1 MSTGVERWA
10 ELRDREAVGD
20 PVSAEELKECDVLE
34 ASDPLVRAQAAPFRE
49 LSRMLDRASME
60 RATTTDRDIVDRA
73 LLAVRVTSGRAVPGS
88 TDADAE
94 IERAVDPEGPR
105 WIRAS
110 AVAISLILPAAA
122 AIALIMYE
130 PKPVPSAEPVT
141 RPIVEPLIAPTVVP
155 IVHARTAGR
164 GQRLFRAGSVLPFNT
179 ELVEGDSVESG
190 TTPGCLVVDP
200 GVDVCLAANT
210 GIKLVSLSRTG
221 RALEVLR
228 GHAVA
233 RLDPQAPGDGFELR
247 ADAIRAQ
254 AEGTVY
260 GLERV
265 GDTEIRVRVLEGHVK
280 VLAADSALN
289 VESSQVAVYRNTER
303 TLVVEPLLPMHAARA
318 LEVLAARN
326 QEPIKPA
333 AVEGAPAPAAPVATR
348 PEAGAKQPAVAA
360 AATAPQT
367 DARARLREAWEQ
379 LKSKRWADAAATYA
393 AILKDFPKSD
403 EAHVVLVRLG
413 DLQLDHL
420 DQPGQALASYERY
433 LREGGGPLEAEARY
447 GRIQALARLGRTG
460 SERGAIEDFLTKHP
474 TSLKAPTLR
483 ERLLTLPR

>member
-10 ELRDREAVGD
+10 ELRDREAVGE
-20 PVSAEELKECDVLE
+20 PVSEEELRECDLLE
-34 ASDPLVRAQAAPFRE
+34 SSDPLVRAQAAPLRE

-60 RATTTDRDIVDRA
+60 RPTATDRDIVDRA
-73 LLAVRVTSGRAVPGS
+73 LLSVRVTSGRAVPGS
-88 TDADAE
+88 MDADAE

-110 AVAISLILPAAA
+110 AVTISLILPAAA

-130 PKPVPSAEPVT
+130 PKPSPSAGPVT
-141 RPIVEPLIAPTVVP
+141 TPIVEPLIAPTVVS
-155 IVHARTAGR
+155 IVHAHTAGR

-200 GVDVCLAANT
+200 GVDVCLAANS

-228 GHAVA
+228 GQAVA

-247 ADAIRAQ
+247 ADAVRAQ

-265 GDTEIRVRVLEGHVK
+265 GDAEIRVRVIEGHVK
-280 VLAADSALN
+280 VLAADRSLN
-289 VESSQVAVYRNTER
+289 VESSQVAVYRDTEH
-303 TLVVEPLLPMHAARA
+303 TLVVEPSLPLHAARA

-326 QEPIKPA
+326 AEPVKPA
-333 AVEGAPAPAAPVATR
+333 AVEGEPAPVAPVATR
-348 PEAGAKQPAVAA
+348 PEAEPKPAA
-360 AATAPQT
+360 AVATAPQT

-379 LKSKRWADAAATYA
+379 LKSKRWAEAAATYA

-460 SERGAIEDFLTKHP
+460 SERGAIEDFLSKHP